1 MIGIVILNYRN
12 WEDTKRC
19 VKSIEQNPPKDAYKI
34 ILVDNASENRPAFNL
49 SSFVERYAI
58 LLIQNQKNT
67 GYNAGNNK
75 GIAKAQEIGCNEI
88 LISNNDVRYFP
99 HAIDAMQECLRR
111 CPSAGI
117 AAPMILDAKGK
128 IQKGCMFRRTGMA
141 EKYKVRTRAHI
152 LFRNSFRTYFG
163 YDKDYASR
171 FEAYAVPG
179 CCFMMTARCARAV
192 TPFDE
197 HPFLYE
203 EEFILGIQMEEQGFR
218 SIYEPKAVIEH
229 LHGRSTRHR
238 KAFSFAQ
245 NVRSEIYYCK
255 HYLHAANREIYPL
268 YLYRVLLY
276 LIRCMQS
283 RDFRKNWTWFWNMTR
298 KELKLHWNTAAN
310 AEKDGYADRYPLVS
324 VIVRTCSRP
333 GILRTALESIQN
345 QTYPNIEV
353 VIVEDGKN
361 TAEEMVRT
369 EYPGLRYVYEA
380 TGRRIGRSGT
390 GNRAM
395 ELSSGKYL
403 NFLDDD
409 DILFPNHIEIL
420 VKHLKGRKEKAVY
433 SVAKEG
439 RAIRCQGKSIQLPVG
454 KKQVRFRQ
462 PFHRLLLY
470 TQNYI
475 PIQSILFERS
485 LFEKMGGLDE
495 NLEALEDWD
504 LWIRYSQMTDFL
516 FVNQVTSCYYVPWL
530 KRKQKERAEQ
540 LRKNLVKLH
549 KKWRMYQIDFSVE
562 EINREMMYVIRQYKE
577 QRIVRY
583 VRMAVRVLLLGE
595 R

>member
-1 MIGIVILNYRN
+1 M
-12 WEDTKRC
+12 
-19 VKSIEQNPPKDAYKI
+19 
-34 ILVDNASENRPAFNL
+34 
-49 SSFVERYAI
+49 
-58 LLIQNQKNT
+58 
-67 GYNAGNNK
+67 
-75 GIAKAQEIGCNEI
+75 
-88 LISNNDVRYFP
+88 
-99 HAIDAMQECLRR
+99 
-111 CPSAGI
+111 
-117 AAPMILDAKGK
+117 
-128 IQKGCMFRRTGMA
+128 
-141 EKYKVRTRAHI
+141 
-152 LFRNSFRTYFG
+152 
-163 YDKDYASR
+163 
-171 FEAYAVPG
+171 
-179 CCFMMTARCARAV
+179 
-192 TPFDE
+192 
-197 HPFLYE
+197 
-203 EEFILGIQMEEQGFR
+203 
-218 SIYEPKAVIEH
+218 
-229 LHGRSTRHR
+229 
-238 KAFSFAQ
+238 
-245 NVRSEIYYCK
+245 
-255 HYLHAANREIYPL
+255 
-268 YLYRVLLY
+268 
-276 LIRCMQS
+276 
-283 RDFRKNWTWFWNMTR
+283 
-298 KELKLHWNTAAN
+298 HWNTAAN

-409 DILFPNHIEIL
+409 DILFPNHIETL

-540 LRKNLVKLH
+540 LRKNLVKLY

-577 QRIVRY
+577 HRIVRY